1 MASSAPKTAT
11 TASPATDKPSTVAM
25 TILVNNT
32 PAVLRADIAFDYV
45 AKNSLFD
52 NKDGYTLEIAFP
64 LKDCLTN
71 MQIFGVTEAIPDRI
85 STPYDCR
92 IIEGDFD
99 KHGILRVLSVTAHE
113 LQAQF
118 VEAGPGAQPVQTGVL
133 SLLDGITE
141 NITSWDDLT
150 LPELMADV
158 TLTPGDYTYGT
169 DYEQVTFYDEREE
182 KIWDFDEQGHADDGK
197 LFCQWYFHRI
207 VRTVIEQLGYA
218 ADFSHLADHY
228 LFWHLLSL
236 NAHFT
241 DQPFATSLPDWTIS
255 KFFEQIG
262 HLFAVRVVV
271 DNNAKTIALKSLTEF
286 YNPNTTIEVE
296 PSTDHEVETLDEEQ
310 TIDWKD
316 TVCRYA
322 DTDTFDDCQW
332 FIGLMEEKGL
342 VTHFDTLAEL
352 TRTLQEHMQPVAAE
366 DPAIGRH
373 YSRYDGYAWSYPGDP
388 EDEAQQNSAFRRW
401 LQTVRQGA
409 HNIRVSGYARQFA
422 SQLLEAEGYYFLVTE
437 AQSDTLYRIMRRLHI
452 LGARSSSSA
461 SLGARSSSPASSQGA
476 STEYTLSFIPADWH
490 DCRNSVTGKAYRIPV
505 IQTPE
510 VKTYSFDDP
519 EQTPALLYNILKD
532 GEPETE
538 YYDRFFVAL
547 CYAYRSIDGSLSQ
560 PLVWTDE
567 VQVTP
572 RILES
577 DDEAYPWFDAIGS
590 DTPDGIV
597 EAAFPRFKDG
607 ELLGTTSV
615 DMNMPYVNRVRK
627 TRDVYETLFPLASV
641 PSPFPSLRLSPV
653 DNWRITPTPQS
664 LTNLTPTRIRE
675 ALPSIDPTRL
685 YRFDFLYK
693 GVPDPKAVYRIHGQ
707 KYLCRQLTVQMTAD
721 GISDLKQGEFFRIL
735 AAESEIRD
743 ADMADA
749 M

>member
-1 MASSAPKTAT
+1 
-11 TASPATDKPSTVAM
+11 M

-32 PAVLRADIAFDYV
+32 PAVIRADIAFDYV

-52 NKDGYTLEIAFP
+52 NKDGYTLEITFP

-99 KHGILRVLSVTAHE
+99 KRGILRVLSVTAHE

-118 VEAGPGAQPVQTGVL
+118 VEYGPSAQPIQTSL
-133 SLLDGITE
+133 QLLDGISSIADWNTV
-141 NITSWDDLT
+141 T
-150 LPELMADV
+150 LPELMAEV

-182 KIWDFDEQGHADDGK
+182 KVWDFDEQGHADDGR

-207 VRTVIEQLGYA
+207 VRAVIEQLGYA
-218 ADFSHLADHY
+218 ADFSHLTDHY

-241 DQPFATSLPDWTIS
+241 DQPFATSLPDWTVS
-255 KFFEQIG
+255 KFFEQIE

-271 DNNAKTIALKSLTEF
+271 DNNAKTIALVPLSEF

-316 TVCRYA
+316 TVYHYA

-342 VTHFDTLAEL
+342 VTYFDTLAEL
-352 TRTLQEHMQPVAAE
+352 TRTLQEHMQPIAAE

-373 YSRYDGYAWSYPGDP
+373 YNRYDGYAWSYPGDP
-388 EDEAQQNSAFRRW
+388 EDEAQQNDAYRRWWQTFRRD
-401 LQTVRQGA
+401 A

-422 SQLLEAEGYYFLVTE
+422 SQLLEAEGYSFLVTE
-437 AQSDTLYRIMRRLHI
+437 AQSDTLHRLMRRLHI
-452 LGARSSSSA
+452 LGARSSS
-461 SLGARSSSPASSQGA
+461 PASSRGA

-490 DCRNSVTGKAYRIPV
+490 DCRNSVTGNAHRVPV

-547 CYAYRSIDGSLSQ
+547 CYAYRSVDGSLSQ

-607 ELLGTTSV
+607 EQLGTTSV

-653 DNWRITPTPQS
+653 DNRWINLASTLP
-664 LTNLTPTRIRE
+664 TNLTPTRIRE

-693 GVPDPKAVYRIHGQ
+693 GVPDPKAVYRIHG
-707 KYLCRQLTVQMTAD
+707 KRYLCRQLTAQMTAD
-721 GISDLKQGEFFRIL
+721 GISDLKQGEFFRL
-735 AAESEIRD
+735 QTIRD

>member
-1 MASSAPKTAT
+1 
-11 TASPATDKPSTVAM
+11 M
-25 TILVNNT
+25 TILINNT

-52 NKDGYTLEIAFP
+52 NKDGYTLEITFP

-71 MQIFGVTEAIPDRI
+71 QQIFGVTEAIPDRI
-85 STPYDCR
+85 STAYDCR

-99 KHGILRVLSVTAHE
+99 KRGILSVLSVTQSE
-113 LQAQF
+113 VQAQF
-118 VEAGPGAQPVQTGVL
+118 IEYGPCAQPIQTS
-133 SLLDGITE
+133 SLLQLL
-141 NITSWDDLT
+141 DDIPSIADWNTVT

-158 TLTPGDYTYGT
+158 TLAPGDYTCGT

-182 KIWDFDEQGHADDGK
+182 KVWDLDEQGHADDGR
-197 LFCQWYFHRI
+197 LFCQWYFHCI
-207 VRTVIEQLGYA
+207 VRAVIEQLGYT
-218 ADFSHLADHY
+218 ADFSHLTDHY

-241 DQPFATSLPDWTIS
+241 DQPFATSLPDWTDS
-255 KFFEQIG
+255 KFFEQIE

-271 DNNAKTIALKSLTEF
+271 DNNAKTIALVPLSDF
-286 YNPNTTIEVE
+286 YNPNATIEVE

-310 TIDWKD
+310 TIDWED
-316 TVCRYA
+316 TVYRYT

-332 FIGLMEEKGL
+332 FIDLMEEKGL

-352 TRTLQEHMQPVAAE
+352 TQTLQEHMQPIAAE

-388 EDEAQQNSAFRRW
+388 EDEAQQNDAFRRW
-401 LQTVRQGA
+401 WQTFCQDA

-422 SQLLEAEGYYFLVTE
+422 SQLLEAEGYYFLITE
-437 AQSDTLYRIMRRLHI
+437 AQSDTLHRMMRRLHI
-452 LGARSSSSA
+452 LGAAVATRSSPA
-461 SLGARSSSPASSQGA
+461 SLGARSSSPASSLGA

-490 DCRNSVTGKAYRIPV
+490 DCRNSVTGNAHRIPV

-547 CYAYRSIDGSLSQ
+547 CYAYRSFDGSLSQ

-567 VQVTP
+567 VQITP

-607 ELLGTTSV
+607 EQLGTTSV
-615 DMNMPYVNRVRK
+615 DMNMPYVDRVRK
-627 TRDVYETLFPLASV
+627 IRDVYETLFPLASV

-653 DNWRITPTPQS
+653 VERFITPTLQTSP
-664 LTNLTPTRIRE
+664 TNLTPTRIRE
-675 ALPSIDPTRL
+675 ALPANDPTRL

-693 GVPDPKAVYRIHGQ
+693 GVPDPKAVYRIHG
-707 KYLCRQLTVQMTAD
+707 KRYLCRQLTVQMTAD
-721 GISDLKQGEFFRIL
+721 GISDLKQGEFFRL
-735 AAESEIRD
+735 QTIRD
-743 ADMADA
+743 TDMADA